1 MTSLAPDPMPPATL
15 AASHSMKRYLLRNP
29 RGLQRRKAMNVIM
42 VGCEFAGKT
51 TLADLIVEW
60 CERSALC

>member
-1 MTSLAPDPMPPATL
+1 
-15 AASHSMKRYLLRNP
+15 MKRYLLRNP

-42 VGCEFAGKT
+42 VGCESAGKT

-60 CERSALC
+60 CERNLGGSSHFHTTSRYRRRS